1 MRVHKSLIKDE
12 SGAEVV
18 LPRITHIMEAK
29 NIWIRRQEKKLT
41 YYEKAVCLVLM
52 DYFDLEMEVIEQ
64 TMAYMTLNDMGLASV
79 VEILSEPR
87 HYVYS
92 ETYPGD

>member
-1 MRVHKSLIKDE
+1 MKVHKSLIKDDT
-12 SGAEVV
+12 GAEVV
-18 LPRITHIMEAK
+18 LPRITHMIAADK
-29 NIWIRRQEKKLT
+29 VWIRRQENKLT
-41 YYEKAVCLVLM
+41 YYEKAVCLVLF

-64 TMAYMTLNDMGLASV
+64 TTAYMTLADMGRASV

>member
-1 MRVHKSLIKDE
+1 MRPQKSLIKDE
-12 SGAEVV
+12 TGAEVV
-18 LPRITHIMEAK
+18 LPRITHMIEA
-29 NIWIRRQEKKLT
+29 NSVWIKRQEKKLT
-41 YYEKAVCLVLM
+41 YYERAVCLVLL
-52 DYFDLEMEVIEQ
+52 DYFDPEMEVIEQ
-64 TMAYMTLNDMGLASV
+64 TTAYMTLDDMGRASV

>member
-1 MRVHKSLIKDE
+1 MRVHKSIIKDE

-18 LPRITHIMEAK
+18 LPRITHMIEAN
-29 NIWIRRQEKKLT
+29 NIWIKRQEKKLT
-41 YYEKAVCLVLM
+41 YYEKAVCLILL

-64 TMAYMTLNDMGLASV
+64 TTAYMTLDDMGRASV

-92 ETYPGD
+92 ENYPGD